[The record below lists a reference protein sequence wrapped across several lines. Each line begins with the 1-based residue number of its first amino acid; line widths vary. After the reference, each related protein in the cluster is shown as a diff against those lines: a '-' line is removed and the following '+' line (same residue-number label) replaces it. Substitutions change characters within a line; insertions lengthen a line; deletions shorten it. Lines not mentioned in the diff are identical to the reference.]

1 MERVLFHEYKK
12 GRKDVKNMKQWWF
25 NTRAKQLIKQHDSGQ
40 DLKCSDHWFARFC

>member
-25 NTRAKQLIKQHDSGQ
+25 NARAKQLIK
-40 DLKCSDHWFARFC
+40 